1 MRKGQ
6 ASIVANPVLVG
17 AVTLLVVVVAVF
29 LAYNAN
35 NGLPFVPTTSLKVRI
50 ANGAN
55 LVAGNEIRSGGYRVG
70 VVQEMKPVR
79 LVNGKIGAEL
89 LLKLDRALGEIPK
102 DSRAIIRPRSALGLK
117 YVEFE
122 KGASKDMF
130 ADGATLPDR
139 QTVVPVELDEF
150 YNIFDRSTRRNSRVN
165 LNGFGNAFV
174 GRGGDLSTTIQQ
186 LPKFFAGLYSVTRN
200 LADSRTK
207 LPNFFKELGDAAR
220 IVAPISKTQAHLFTT
235 MANTF
240 DALSRDPQALKDF
253 ISKGPDT
260 LAVGERSFRRQ
271 RPFLRRTAAFSKDL
285 ELAARDLK
293 GALPSINDALEVGTP
308 VTRRSVQLN
317 DDLQTAMASLERLAK
332 LPTTNGSLR
341 GLTAT
346 KTTLQPTLRYVGPGI
361 TVCNNWNKF
370 WTFNAEHF
378 SSPTTM
384 GSAERALLNDAGPA
398 NPTEND
404 SLGALGANEFSHG
417 RESTDP
423 SVPPEDLHAVYYGQ
437 SINPDGTANCQAGQA
452 GYLNSTNPFRD
463 RNVGGKG
470 DVYKNASV
478 DLPPSD
484 APSVGPSYATFDRAG
499 IGSGRTAARVP
510 AGETFTDRPGG
521 TGVDAARVP

>member
-35 NGLPFVPTTSLKVRI
+35 NGLPFVPTQSLKVRI

-55 LVAGNEIRSGGYRVG
+55 LVAGNEVRSGGYRVG
-70 VVQEMKPVR
+70 VVEKMKPVR
-79 LVNGKIGAEL
+79 LINGKIGAEL
-89 LLKLDRALGEIPK
+89 LLKLDRALGAIPK
-102 DSRAIIRPRSALGLK
+102 DSRAVIRPRSALGLK

-122 KGASKDMF
+122 KGTAKENF
-130 ADGATLPDR
+130 ADGATLPAR
-139 QTVVPVELDEF
+139 QTLVPVELDEF

-174 GRGGDLSTTIQQ
+174 GRGEDLSTSIQG
-186 LPKFFAGLYSVTRN
+186 LARFFAGLQDVTSN
-200 LADSRTK
+200 LSDKRTR
-207 LPNFFKELGDAAR
+207 LDNFFKELGDAAR

-240 DALSRDPQALKDF
+240 EAFSRDEQALKDF

-271 RPFLRRTAAFSKDL
+271 RPFLRRTAAFSEDL
-285 ELAARDLK
+285 KFAARDLQA
-293 GALPSINDALEVGTP
+293 ALPSINAALEIGTP

-317 DDLQTAMASLERLAK
+317 EDLQNAMASLERLVRI
-332 LPTTNGSLR
+332 PTTNGALR

-346 KTTLQPTLRYVGPGI
+346 KDTLQPTLRYVGPFV
-361 TVCNNWNKF
+361 TVCNGWNKF
-370 WTFNAEHF
+370 WTFNAEHQ
-378 SSPTTM
+378 SSPAM
-384 GSAERALLNDAGPA
+384 LGEAQRALTNSAGPP
-398 NPTEND
+398 NPEND
-404 SLGALGANEFSHG
+404 SVGSLGANEFSHG
-417 RESTDP
+417 RESIDP
-423 SVPPEDLHAVYYGQ
+423 EVPPEELHNQYYGQ
-437 SINPDGTANCQAGQA
+437 AINPDGTANCQAGQQ
-452 GYLNSTNPFRD
+452 GYLNSANPFRD

-470 DVYKNASV
+470 DVYKNVAT

-484 APSVGPSYATFDRAG
+484 SPSVGPTYKTFDKAG
-499 IGSGRTAARVP
+499 IGSGRSAERVP
-510 AGETFTDRPGG
+510 AGQTFTDRPGG
-521 TGVDAARVP
+521 RGVDAARVP